1 MLVGD
6 VNNNSYGG
14 NVMSDRYI
22 PKVGEVM
29 MHESIKKVTGIKE
42 LVELRKKNAELEK
55 ENLKS
60 LGWIATAMMRGLNVI
75 DCSDELLKIIAKR
88 DLEQQAKAL
97 HDYSKEL
104 FEDSKKIPIGA
115 EHKGRGSSIYNWQMH
130 HAKNLR
136 WRGNKILNIKAKVGD
151 L

>member
-1 MLVGD
+1 LSG
-6 VNNNSYGG
+6 
-14 NVMSDRYI
+14 RI
-22 PKVGEVM
+22 
-29 MHESIKKVTGIKE
+29 
-42 LVELRKKNAELEK
+42 AELER
-55 ENLKS
+55 ENLKA
-60 LGWIATAMMRGLNVI
+60 LGWIAKAMMQGLNEV